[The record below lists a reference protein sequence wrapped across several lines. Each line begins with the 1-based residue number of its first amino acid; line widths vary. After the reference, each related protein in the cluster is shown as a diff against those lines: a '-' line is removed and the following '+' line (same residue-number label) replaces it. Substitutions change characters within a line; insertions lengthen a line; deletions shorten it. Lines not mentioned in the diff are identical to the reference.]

1 MTLIAAGAF
10 DNRLSAALQPRDP
23 NTQPELSPGNSKKVV
38 ALLVRCQATRSQLKS
53 SDRALSPSSRAV
65 CAESKALSPAEL
77 EWLRTAKEHAGTYEW
92 AQLKKR
98 AKAAA
103 QSTEETRRNLPGI
116 KPSKHEAA
124 PRATRTEE
132 ATRAPAGG
140 RGPAGANATP
150 KAEAVTRER
159 SVRARAELAAAQ
171 DRAVLDKAHADVT
184 RLQNQLA
191 ATEQQLESL
200 AAQQPRSPAPQPA
213 MSAGVLRSG
222 PCVEMWASVQKEAD
236 DVKAGV
242 QACLE
247 KELSS
252 DGGDDLDI
260 AAMNELE
267 EWSTRG
273 EKLVADV
280 RLLAHVLP
288 GVRDTPRT
296 WKVHTA

>member
-213 MSAGVLRSG
+213 LSAGVLRS
-222 PCVEMWASVQKEAD
+222 
-236 DVKAGV
+236 
-242 QACLE
+242 ACLE